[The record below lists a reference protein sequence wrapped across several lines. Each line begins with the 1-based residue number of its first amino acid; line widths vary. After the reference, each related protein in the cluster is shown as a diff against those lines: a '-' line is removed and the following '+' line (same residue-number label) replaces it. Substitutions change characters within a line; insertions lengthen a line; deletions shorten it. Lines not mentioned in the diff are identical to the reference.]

1 MDTLPPARR
10 NIELKAVDAEPS
22 RSMGVCQEI
31 GADDQGII
39 WQRDTYFHVNH
50 GGLKMREETPGSP
63 HLIQFER
70 DDQPQQR
77 KSSYRITP
85 VQDADGLRAALTA
98 ALGVRGVVEKRR
110 HLFLWQQV
118 RIHLDEV
125 EGLGHF
131 IEVEGLG
138 HFIELE
144 AVAPAD
150 SDLTREH
157 RLIAELRSAFSI
169 TDDRLCAEGYA
180 AQLLANS

>member
-1 MDTLPPARR
+1 MDDLPPARR
-10 NIELKAVDAEPS
+10 NIELKAIDAEPG
-22 RSMGVCQEI
+22 RSMSVCQEI
-31 GADDQGII
+31 GADDHGII

-50 GGLKMREETPGSP
+50 GGLKMREESPGSP

-77 KSSYRITP
+77 KSSYRITL
-85 VQDADGLRAALTA
+85 VQDADEMRAALTA

-110 HLFLWQQV
+110 HLFLWQRV

-131 IEVEGLG
+131 IE
-138 HFIELE
+138 LE
-144 AVAPAD
+144 AVAQAD

-157 RLIAELRSAFSI
+157 QLIVELRRAFSI
-169 TDDRLCAEGYA
+169 TDERLCAEGYV
-180 AQLLANS
+180 AQLRANS